1 MDTPL
6 PIPNREVKHWNA
18 DNSVSKDKN
27 LQRFFMGEYMNKKKV
42 VLISILVLILAIFV
56 LLDIFEVIGLKCPF
70 YELLH
75 IYCPGCGTT
84 RMIRSLL
91 HFEIYQAFR
100 YNPLVFTLLFA
111 ILGIIIAEIVYFIRN
126 KKMFN
131 ISTKIYVVLVVITI
145 IYWIL
150 RNIPFFS
157 WLAPTVIK

>member
-1 MDTPL
+1 
-6 PIPNREVKHWNA
+6 
-18 DNSVSKDKN
+18 
-27 LQRFFMGEYMNKKKV
+27 MNKKKV
-42 VLISILVLILAIFV
+42 ILISILVFILAIFV
-56 LLDIFEVIGLKCPF
+56 LLDILEVIGLKCPF

-91 HFEIYQAFR
+91 HFDIYQAFR

-111 ILGIIIAEIVYFIRN
+111 FLGVIIAETIYFIRN

-131 ISTKIYVVLVVITI
+131 ISTKIYVILVVII
-145 IYWIL
+145 IIFWIL